1 MTAQLEVDLTSGV
14 PAFEQIRAQVVAHVA
29 AGRLVA
35 GDRLPTIRALA
46 TDLGLAAGTVARA
59 FRELEAEGVVETR
72 RRAGTVI
79 AEGASVPDGPRT
91 ARRRDVRV
99 SGARGRADRR
109 RGARPGAR
117 RAARA
122 SERDAH
128 QHGLGLE
135 LDPEGRPDAVA
146 HLTREREQVLR
157 LRCPAVGQRER
168 VLGRQASPGRGRRSR
183 ARTRT
188 AR

>member
-1 MTAQLEVDLTSGV
+1 MTAGLEVDLTSGV

-79 AEGASVPDGPRT
+79 AEGASVPTDI
-91 ARRRDVRV
+91 
-99 SGARGRADRR
+99 
-109 RGARPGAR
+109 AR
-117 RAARA
+117 RAAETYVTAVRA
-122 SERDAH
+122 AGLSDDEALVLV
-128 QHGLGLE
+128 HGAL
-135 LDPEGRPDAVA
+135 
-146 HLTREREQVLR
+146 
-157 LRCPAVGQRER
+157 
-168 VLGRQASPGRGRRSR
+168 LGRQSVTPTSTGSGSSSTPKDDRTPSR
-183 ARTRT
+183 T
-188 AR
+188 